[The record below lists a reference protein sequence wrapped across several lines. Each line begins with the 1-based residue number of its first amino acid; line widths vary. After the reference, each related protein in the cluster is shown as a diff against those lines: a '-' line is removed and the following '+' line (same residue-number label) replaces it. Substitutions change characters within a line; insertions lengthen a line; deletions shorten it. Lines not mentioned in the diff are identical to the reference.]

1 MICSEKY
8 TNEDKASGAR
18 NSYHVGVTN
27 LATLRT
33 NEDEAS
39 GALSS
44 YHVGVTNLATLGL
57 ITPSCNIVIN

>member
-1 MICSEKY
+1 MLH
-8 TNEDKASGAR
+8 TNKDKASR
-18 NSYHVGVTN
+18 TLSSYYVEVTN

-44 YHVGVTNLATLGL
+44 YHVGGTNLATLGL